1 VSAPDPVCPCGS
13 GRPPAACCGAVL
25 SGNARVQTA
34 EQLMRSRYT
43 AYVLGDEAYL
53 LRTWHASTR
62 PATLALTAAPVKWL
76 GLRIV
81 RTVAGGPDDRD
92 GVVEFE
98 ARYKPPG
105 RAERLHEVSRFVK
118 EDGQWYYV
126 DGVVSAD

>member
-1 VSAPDPVCPCGS
+1 MLCGD
-13 GRPPAACCGAVL
+13 
-25 SGNARVQTA
+25 ARAQTA

-62 PATLALTAAPVKWL
+62 PGELKLATAPVKWL

-81 RTVAGGPDDRD
+81 RTESGGPEDRD

-98 ARYKPPG
+98 ARYKPHG
-105 RAERLHEVSRFVK
+105 KAERLHEVSRFVR
-118 EDGQWYYV
+118 EEGQWYYV
-126 DGVVSAD
+126 DGVLNAE